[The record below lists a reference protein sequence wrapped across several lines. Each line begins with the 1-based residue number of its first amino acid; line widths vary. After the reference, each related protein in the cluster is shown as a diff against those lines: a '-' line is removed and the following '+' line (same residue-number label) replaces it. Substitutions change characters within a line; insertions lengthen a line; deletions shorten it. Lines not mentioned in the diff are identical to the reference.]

1 MKELQYQFS
10 KRTVTYYLDAEFSY
24 LENLVDKNNTVLI
37 LDENVA
43 GYHKNKLESW
53 KTIVI
58 PPGEPYKQQSTVDS
72 IILQLIKLGADRKT
86 FLVGVG
92 GGVITDM
99 TGYVASVYMR
109 GVKFG
114 FVPTTLLSMVDAS
127 IGGKNGVDVDIYKN
141 LVGTINQPEFIL
153 FDYSLLQ
160 TLPEAEWINGCA
172 EMIKHGCIK
181 DAGLFQLLEENSL
194 SSIQSNAALFA
205 FIIERNVTIKSD
217 VVKNDE
223 FENGERRLLNFGHTL
238 AHAIENNYQLSHGQ
252 AVSIGMVAA
261 ATISEEINNFTS
273 DDKARLI
280 RVLEQYQL
288 PVKFSY
294 DKEKAFETLVMDK
307 KRTGNAMNY
316 VLLNQIGEAE
326 VKPIPLTQLKDLLL
340 QII

>member
-1 MKELQYQFS
+1 MKELKYQFS
-10 KRTVTYYLDAEFSY
+10 KREVTYYLDAEFSY
-24 LENLVDKNNTVLI
+24 LENLVDRNNTVLI

-43 GYHKNKLESW
+43 GCHKEKLEGW

-58 PPGEPYKQQSTVDS
+58 PPGEAYKQQSTVDS
-72 IILQLIKLGADRKT
+72 IIFQLIKLGADRKT

-109 GVKFG
+109 GVPFG

-127 IGGKNGVDVDIYKN
+127 IGGKNGVDVGIYKN
-141 LVGTINQPEFIL
+141 LVGTINQPQFIL

-160 TLPEAEWINGCA
+160 TLPEAEWVNGCA

-181 DAGLFQLLEENSL
+181 DAGLFQLLEENNL
-194 SSIQSNAALFA
+194 SSIQSNVSLFA
-205 FIIERNVTIKSD
+205 SIIERNVTIKSD

-238 AHAIENNYQLSHGQ
+238 AHAIENNYQLSHGH
-252 AVSIGMVAA
+252 AVSIGMVVAA
-261 ATISEEINNFTS
+261 AISETINRFS
-273 DDKARLI
+273 AGDKARLI
-280 RVLEQYQL
+280 KVLQQYQL
-288 PVKFSY
+288 PVQFSY

-307 KRTGNAMNY
+307 KRAGNAMNY
-316 VLLNQIGEAE
+316 VLLKSIGEAE
-326 VKPIPLTQLKDLLL
+326 VKSIPLEQLKELLL
-340 QII
+340 QTN

>member
-1 MKELQYQFS
+1 MKELKYQFS
-10 KRTVTYYLDAEFSY
+10 KREVKYYLDAEFSY
-24 LENLVDKNNTVLI
+24 LENLVDRNNTVLI
-37 LDENVA
+37 LDENVF
-43 GYHKNKLESW
+43 GFHKEKLEGW

-58 PPGEPYKQQSTVDS
+58 PPGEAYKQQSTVDS
-72 IILQLIKLGADRKT
+72 IILQLMKLGADRKT

-127 IGGKNGVDVDIYKN
+127 IGGKNGVDVGIYKN
-141 LVGTINQPEFIL
+141 LVGTITQPQFIL
-153 FDYSLLQ
+153 FDYSLLK

-181 DAGLFQLLEENSL
+181 DAGLFRLLEENNL

-205 FIIERNVTIKSD
+205 SVIERNVTIKSE

-238 AHAIENNYQLSHGQ
+238 AHAIENNYQLSHGH
-252 AVSIGMVAA
+252 AVSIGMVVAA
-261 ATISEEINNFTS
+261 NISETINRFNTA
-273 DDKARLI
+273 DKARLI
-280 RVLEQYQL
+280 KVLQQYQL
-288 PVKFSY
+288 PVQFSY
-294 DKEKAFETLVMDK
+294 NKEKAFETLVMDK

-316 VLLNQIGEAE
+316 VLLKTIGEAE
-326 VKPIPLTQLKDLLL
+326 VKSIPLEQVKDLLL
-340 QII
+340 QTN

>member
-1 MKELQYQFS
+1 MKELKYQFS
-10 KRTVTYYLDAEFSY
+10 KREVTYYLDAEFSY
-24 LENLVDKNNTVLI
+24 LENLVDKSNTVLI

-43 GYHKNKLESW
+43 GFYKEKLEDW

-58 PPGEPYKQQSTVDS
+58 PPGEAYKQQSTVDA
-72 IILQLIKLGADRKT
+72 IILQLIKIGADRKT

-109 GVKFG
+109 GVQFA

-127 IGGKNGVDVDIYKN
+127 IGGKNGVDVGIYKN
-141 LVGTINQPEFIL
+141 LVGTINQPQFIL

-181 DAGLFQLLEENSL
+181 DAGLFQLLEENNL
-194 SSIQSNAALFA
+194 SSIQSNTSLFA
-205 FIIERNVTIKSD
+205 SIIERNVTIKSD

-238 AHAIENNYQLSHGQ
+238 AHAIENSYQLPHGQ
-252 AVSIGMVAA
+252 AVSIGMVTA
-261 ATISEEINNFTS
+261 ATISEEINNFNS
-273 DDKARLI
+273 VDKERLI
-280 RVLEQYQL
+280 KVLEQYHL
-288 PVKFSY
+288 TTHFSF
-294 DKEKAFETLVMDK
+294 DKAKAFETLVMDK
-307 KRTGNAMNY
+307 KRAGNAMNY
-316 VLLNQIGEAE
+316 VLLKRIGEAE
-326 VKPIPLTQLKDLLL
+326 VKSIPLVQLKDLVL